1 MSDFRDMILPS
12 YLCGRY
18 LLKMTI
24 RHSQEVF
31 VTQSLPEKHQVWAW
45 PNKGEPQSLRL
56 EMRTRPIPAPGEV
69 LIANRAIG
77 LNPVD
82 WKMIEWGHAAW
93 SAGHVPGVDAVGI
106 IAATGD
112 GVRLP
117 IGLRVAYHQS
127 LARDGSF
134 AEFTRI
140 DGRSILPVS
149 AGVENVVAAAL
160 PCPGLTAWQALR
172 KVPRQMTR
180 DVLVTGAGGS
190 VGSILAQLAVR
201 GGWRVWVTAAPA
213 HQDKLLAFGIA
224 GVFDYRDPNWCDR
237 LAKSLGPRR
246 LYAIFDTVS
255 GKHARA
261 LASILGYNGHL
272 VCIQDRI
279 EENPVPAFTTAISLH
294 EVALNSVH
302 LNATDEDWQ
311 EWRSAGAELFQ
322 MLETGALQL
331 PPIEVRSFDALPLT
345 LTELKS
351 GAHKGKFVVVP

>member
-1 MSDFRDMILPS
+1 MI
-12 YLCGRY
+12 
-18 LLKMTI
+18 
-24 RHSQEVF
+24 
-31 VTQSLPEKHQVWAW
+31 QSLPERYQAW
-45 PNKGEPQSLRL
+45 IWSAKGAPQNLRL
-56 EMRTRPIPAPGEV
+56 EMCTRPVPAPGEI

-82 WKMIEWGHAAW
+82 WKMIERGHVAW
-93 SAGHVPGVDAVGI
+93 SPGHVPGVDGVGVV
-106 IAATGD
+106 AATGA

-134 AEFTRI
+134 AEFTCI
-140 DGRSILPVS
+140 DGRSILPIPAS
-149 AGVENVVAAAL
+149 VESVVAAAL

-172 KVPRQMTR
+172 KVSRGIAR

-190 VGSILAQLAVR
+190 VGFILAQLAVR
-201 GGWRVWVTAAPA
+201 NGWRVWVTAAPTHRDA
-213 HQDKLLAFGIA
+213 LLALGIA
-224 GVFDYRDPNWCDR
+224 GVFDYRDPDWRDK
-237 LAKSLGPRR
+237 LAESLGPRR
-246 LYAIFDTVS
+246 LYTAFDTVS
-255 GKHARA
+255 GEHAQS
-261 LASILGYNGHL
+261 LASMLSYNGHL

-279 EENPVPAFTTAISLH
+279 EENPVPPFTTAISLH

-322 MLETGALQL
+322 MLEIGALHL
-331 PPIEVRSFDALPLT
+331 LPIETRSFDALPLA

-351 GAHKGKFVVVP
+351 GAHKGKLVVVP

>member
-1 MSDFRDMILPS
+1 MI
-12 YLCGRY
+12 
-18 LLKMTI
+18 
-24 RHSQEVF
+24 
-31 VTQSLPEKHQVWAW
+31 QSLPEKHQVWAW
-45 PNKGEPQSLRL
+45 PDKGEPQSLRL
-56 EMRTRPIPAPGEV
+56 EIRTRPIPTPGEV
-69 LIANRAIG
+69 LVANSAIG

-93 SAGHVPGVDAVGI
+93 SAGHVPGVDGVGV

-117 IGLRVAYHQS
+117 IGLRGAYHQS

-134 AEFTRI
+134 AEFTII
-140 DGRSILPVS
+140 DARSILPIPASV
-149 AGVENVVAAAL
+149 ADVVAAAL

-172 KVPRQMTR
+172 KVPRRMVR

-190 VGSILAQLAVR
+190 VGSILAQLAAR
-201 GGWRVWVTAAPA
+201 CGWRVWVTAASA
-213 HQDKLLAFGIA
+213 HRDKLLALGIT

-237 LAKSLGPRR
+237 LVESLGPRR

-255 GKHARA
+255 GEHAQT
-261 LASILGYNGHL
+261 LAPMLGYNGHL
-272 VCIQDRI
+272 ICIQDRI
-279 EENPVPAFTTAISLH
+279 EENPLPAFTTAVSLH

-311 EWRSAGAELFQ
+311 EWRFAGAELFQ

-345 LTELKS
+345 LTDLKS
-351 GAHKGKFVVVP
+351 RAHKGKLVVVT